1 MTKEEI
7 IDLAEQSGFLF
18 DDGFPIGFTY
28 SMLKDFAKLIAEKER
43 EDCIKIVMQGTGE
56 PVQRKTLDIIH
67 QERTRIA
74 LAIKGQE

>member
-1 MTKEEI
+1 MTKEELEQCGCWFTDTGECVKDD
-7 IDLAEQSGFLF
+7 IDL
-18 DDGFPIGFTY
+18 
-28 SMLKDFAKLIAEKER
+28 KKFAKLIAKKER

-56 PVQRKTLDIIH
+56 PVQRKTLDILH

>member
-43 EDCIKIVMQGTGE
+43 EKFCAVLRQLHDSYSLTS
-56 PVQRKTLDIIH
+56 DSN
-67 QERTRIA
+67 
-74 LAIKGQE
+74 AIRARGQE